1 MIELILMRAFMVFY
15 VHHYKTAIISAGERT
30 YKTLAQV
37 CYLWWQTLDGW
48 PESDTRLWLKHQIV
62 KRIVGKPV
70 NQVTWGI
77 GLCVS
82 VSVCMSLCLC
92 VRSEPVNQTVGA
104 LMLIA
109 PKRVNLRTDGLLR
122 QALFPGTVRT

>member
-1 MIELILMRAFMVFY
+1 MTINQLLEQAPLEMIELILMRAFMVFY

-62 KRIVGKPV
+62 KRVVGEPV

-77 GLCVS
+77 GLCVCL
-82 VSVCMSLCLC
+82 SVCLSVYFC
-92 VRSEPVNQTVGA
+92 VCVCAAKRS
-104 LMLIA
+104 I
-109 PKRVNLRTDGLLR
+109 R
-122 QALFPGTVRT
+122 QFGR